1 MQQAASTMR
10 NECEPIYYKQT
21 APLGR
26 NSDSDSREKDQQT
39 KRWHKQM
46 EKCVQ
51 ASTHTGRGVIQIVIL
66 QGVSFLISSIAC
78 YFERANDISRPAL
91 VSPFKGLLCSGNWN
105 VPRWRLSMHTSCLK
119 QICSLYSAKSVFYL
133 RVSTPSVPETG
144 RPKPKTDT
152 RFVVTAWS
160 WLFCPGF
167 PVSGMEGVKHYAK
180 PTKLLN

>member
-1 MQQAASTMR
+1 MSNCNYLKNLQNIS
-10 NECEPIYYKQT
+10 
-21 APLGR
+21 GF
-26 NSDSDSREKDQQT
+26 S
-39 KRWHKQM
+39 M
-46 EKCVQ
+46 EKPEALTTSCRNCKSPKAGNFWPPPGGPNVLRFI
-51 ASTHTGRGVIQIVIL
+51 TLTGL
-66 QGVSFLISSIAC
+66 FHNSLFLNPHP
-78 YFERANDISRPAL
+78 RAAL
-91 VSPFKGLLCSGNWN
+91 SGG
-105 VPRWRLSMHTSCLK
+105 LSMHTSCLK

-167 PVSGMEGVKHYAK
+167 PVSGTEGVKHYAK